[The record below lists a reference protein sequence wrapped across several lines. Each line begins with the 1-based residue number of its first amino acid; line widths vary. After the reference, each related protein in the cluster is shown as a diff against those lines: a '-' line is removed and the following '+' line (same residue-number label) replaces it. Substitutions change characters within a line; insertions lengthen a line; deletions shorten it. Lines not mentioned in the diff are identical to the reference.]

1 MLRSTSQEEQEEAKP
16 VFRCTGAKHTP
27 ECKAVIRQVE
37 LLRVYLTCS
46 LSSIRAH
53 FIVVFYLCCYVFMC
67 LWLILHVGCCDLRLF
82 SVNHHSCFSPLRQS
96 SSATLRFNLTCD
108 DRVWFSPSALTGMP
122 YTSRDNALL
131 YSDIPKKVRKDALL
145 VLSWKQML
153 DRFQVRRNLHPLAP
167 L

>member
-1 MLRSTSQEEQEEAKP
+1 MQL
-16 VFRCTGAKHTP
+16 
-27 ECKAVIRQVE
+27 VINP
-37 LLRVYLTCS
+37 
-46 LSSIRAH
+46 SI
-53 FIVVFYLCCYVFMC
+53 FYCCFYLCCCVFMC
-67 LWLILHVGCCDLRLF
+67 LWLILHVYCCDRLQRLF
-82 SVNHHSCFSPLRQS
+82 SVNHHSCSSLLRQS
-96 SSATLRFNLTCD
+96 SSATRRFNLTCN
-108 DRVWFSPSALTGMP
+108 DRVWFSPSVLTGMP